1 MILRQPHLLWLLLPL
16 GAVALLGAWRGRAR
30 GGVLLLRSVILAALV
45 AAIADPIR
53 PGTAPPP
60 PLVVL
65 VDASA
70 SVDPARR
77 DAAWEAAHELAQ
89 EHGAK
94 QTVLAAF
101 GGDAVVTADGQ
112 LPAVDPNASDIPRA
126 LRFAGDLLGRDA
138 AGVEG
143 RHVVLISDGAS
154 TVAGA
159 DIAAAELRRAGVI
172 VDVLPLPAD
181 ERLDARV
188 VEIGVPASLREGQ
201 TYRGEIVVAATAP
214 TTATLRVAEDDE
226 PPSEQTLTLEQ
237 GRNVVP
243 FAGTGGRSGL
253 HRARAGRP
261 RRAGPG
267 DYRSGWDRPGGAA
280 HRR

>member
-30 GGVLLLRSVILAALV
+30 GGVLLLRSVILATLV

-77 DAAWEAAHELAQ
+77 DAAWEAARELAQ

-159 DIAAAELRRAGVI
+159 DIAAAELRRASVI

-226 PPSEQTLTLEQ
+226 PPSEQTLTL
-237 GRNVVP
+237 
-243 FAGTGGRSGL
+243 
-253 HRARAGRP
+253 
-261 RRAGPG
+261 
-267 DYRSGWDRPGGAA
+267 
-280 HRR
+280 